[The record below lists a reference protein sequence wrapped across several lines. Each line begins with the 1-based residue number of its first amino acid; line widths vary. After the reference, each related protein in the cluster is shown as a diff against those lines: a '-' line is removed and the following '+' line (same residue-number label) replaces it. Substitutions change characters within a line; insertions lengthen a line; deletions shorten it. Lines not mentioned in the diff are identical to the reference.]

1 MRKACEHQ
9 SYDEGALFD
18 LHFTE
23 RRGHPVRGV
32 VAWLGIRRRPL
43 QLYRGADSHEQNTR
57 GETLMIPTCLFSAE
71 GDSERA
77 IRSQLLKAE
86 RAYLN

>member
-1 MRKACEHQ
+1 MRKACERQ

-32 VAWLGIRRRPL
+32 VASLGTRRRPL
-43 QLYRGADSHEQNTR
+43 QLYRGADPHEQNAR
-57 GETLMIPTCLFSAE
+57 IAKVMILAFPFGAE
-71 GDSERA
+71 SDSKKSDPFA
-77 IRSQLLKAE
+77 IT
-86 RAYLN
+86 

>member
-1 MRKACEHQ
+1 MRKAVGGQ
-9 SYDEGALFD
+9 SYDIGALFD

-23 RRGHPVRGV
+23 QRGHPVRGV
-32 VAWLGIRRRPL
+32 VASLGTRRRPL

-71 GDSERA
+71 GDSEKSNPFTIA
-77 IRSQLLKAE
+77 
-86 RAYLN
+86 

>member
-32 VAWLGIRRRPL
+32 VASLGTRRRPL

-57 GETLMIPTCLFSAE
+57 GLTLMILTFLFSAE
-71 GDSERA
+71 GDSKKSEPFA
-77 IRSQLLKAE
+77 IA
-86 RAYLN
+86 